1 MKEIRYIALGV
12 LNSAWTWFTVGLLD
26 FLYVYINDMFIPSN
40 YRWNELGKLRENR
53 TMWAIQQFIITN
65 IEILLFIL
73 LAYLF
78 NRWFL
83 RKTNLLEEGVKR
95 KRLLRGIAAISFVIY
110 FVFNYMH
117 FYGIFMNV

>member
-1 MKEIRYIALGV
+1 MKYILVGV
-12 LNSAWTWFTVGLLD
+12 INAVWLWFTIDFLKY
-26 FLYVYINDMFIPSN
+26 FLYVYINSMFIPSS
-40 YRWNELGKLRENR
+40 YRWESGKVRDCLS
-53 TMWAIQQFIITN
+53 MWAIQQFIITN

-83 RKTNLLEEGVKR
+83 RKSKLLEEEVKS

-110 FVFNYMH
+110 FAFNYMH
-117 FYGIFMNV
+117 FYGIFMNI